1 MELKKLKELLK
12 TAYRKLKAMPE
23 DPKDITFE
31 EYLLRHPKSEIGKF
45 FAYFEDSPNWDDEEI
60 AAREDHMLCEIIRID
75 IVNHVQIFRTVFKQ
89 LLLGADYIQ
98 NRQLVARIIEFYK
111 LK

>member
-1 MELKKLKELLK
+1 MEIKELRELLK

-23 DPKDITFE
+23 DSKDITFE
-31 EYLLRHPKSEIGKF
+31 EYLLRYPKSEIGKF

-75 IVNHVQIFRTVFKQ
+75 IVNHVQKNTARNFIPLKSRKN
-89 LLLGADYIQ
+89 LPQ
-98 NRQLVARIIEFYK
+98 NPVSDFVPTQNS
-111 LK
+111 